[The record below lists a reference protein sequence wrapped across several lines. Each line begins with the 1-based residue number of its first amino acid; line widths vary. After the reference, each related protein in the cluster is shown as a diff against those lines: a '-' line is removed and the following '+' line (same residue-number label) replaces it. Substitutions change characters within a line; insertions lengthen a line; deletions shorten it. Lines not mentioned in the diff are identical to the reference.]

1 MKSNAYLMS
10 KVVIVAAL
18 AVGAVGVA
26 NAGMGRFEDVYKY
39 FDKLP
44 VDNAPSAWRKDHPNG
59 LSEQQL
65 QAMSSDGP
73 AWQPPVAVV
82 ASEPKLA
89 YWEDIAQRSS
99 SNCTR
104 SLGNYGVL
112 CPKSRP

>member
-10 KVVIVAAL
+10 KVVIVTAL
-18 AVGAVGVA
+18 AAGAVGVA

-44 VDNAPSAWRKDHPNG
+44 VDKAPSAWRQDHPNG
-59 LSEQQL
+59 LSEQEF

-73 AWQPPVAVV
+73 AWKPPVAVG
-82 ASEPKLA
+82 ATEPALT
-89 YWEDIAQRSS
+89 YRENIAQRSS

-112 CPKSRP
+112 CPRARF